1 MGVALPSLAIL
12 AETQNLEAQLL
23 SGPVFFPFSV
33 LSCCLCFLLSS
44 FFALFFFFLQ
54 WSKGAD
60 HGMGAGLEDKAPR
73 AAKNNMGCST
83 ASGHRRIRLKLPEAP
98 EISSH
103 GRVCTIAKKNRLQAA
118 MLQLSAR
125 GQ

>member
-12 AETQNLEAQLL
+12 AETQNLEAQVLPGPFFFL
-23 SGPVFFPFSV
+23 SLFFLVAFVFF
-33 LSCCLCFLLSS
+33 CLLFLLSS
-44 FFALFFFFLQ
+44 FSFFLQ

-83 ASGHRRIRLKLPEAP
+83 AAEA
-98 EISSH
+98 
-103 GRVCTIAKKNRLQAA
+103 
-118 MLQLSAR
+118 AR
-125 GQ
+125 GSLK